1 MKIAIAAN
9 ESQVKSHVD
18 PHFGRCEWYCLY
30 DTETKNIEFIENTA
44 RNQSGNSGCEAVTI
58 LLDKGVNIV
67 VAGRFGS
74 KVVEVFRSKNIQM
87 IVPENVKTIH
97 EIINQI

>member
-30 DTETKNIEFIENTA
+30 DTETKNIEFIETKA
-44 RNQSGNSGCEAVTI
+44 YSSEFHCSIET
-58 LLDKGVNIV
+58 
-67 VAGRFGS
+67 
-74 KVVEVFRSKNIQM
+74 
-87 IVPENVKTIH
+87 
-97 EIINQI
+97 